1 MKFARC
7 ANFVGGEAQSWADG
21 FHVQRY
27 LEETQV
33 RELHTRMHAAQVE
46 GCSLCSD
53 SGVEECIHV
62 CFPHTLH
69 TPLPSSAARRAH
81 LESYFSNLSSRSDY
95 RGLKKR
101 ITAIRRAHQAVS
113 SSSSDEDLIIP
124 PASPRDQPVSFSAPR
139 PSEYASSSTSGPS
152 VRRQSESADTPGH
165 EHDREHHA
173 HWQIRNDREEVES
186 SPERLEGDGNPD
198 SPTRPSLA
206 ARSTT
211 VEAAALPRMRRG
223 RSNTVTTVLGR
234 ALQRASSTKGTTS
247 GPVAGPRFDVRH
259 PIPLKDLIPQ
269 LTPVERAFFEKLDEE
284 LDKVESFY
292 CERER
297 DMRHRYAFPLLS
309 TPACLSCVQSEPAQG
324 ATARAERPQTS
335 VLRACKSG
343 RTTAPPL
350 LLLTKFVRLGGAS
363 GRYSALFLAASSPS
377 YPRGPP
383 HPHAPPETPGR

>member
-1 MKFARC
+1 MLRRLKVALC
-7 ANFVGGEAQSWADG
+7 AQ
-21 FHVQRY
+21 
-27 LEETQV
+27 
-33 RELHTRMHAAQVE
+33 
-46 GCSLCSD
+46 
-53 SGVEECIHV
+53 
-62 CFPHTLH
+62 
-69 TPLPSSAARRAH
+69 TPEWKNA
-81 LESYFSNLSSRSDY
+81 YIDY

-297 DMRHRYAFPLLS
+297 DMRHRANLLKEQLQELKDHRRAFYDAEPSNATHHLPPPTTRSIQYWKQTLS
-309 TPACLSCVQSEPAQG
+309 RRNSSE
-324 ATARAERPQTS
+324 TARPASLNDAKGAVELATPKPRVESGSGDDSSKVTGLELDRSKATGSQRWGETS
-335 VLRACKSG
+335 ISKS
-343 RTTAPPL
+343 
-350 LLLTKFVRLGGAS
+350 VQ
-363 GRYSALFLAASSPS
+363 ALFPFRSM
-377 YPRGPP
+377 
-383 HPHAPPETPGR
+383 APPEKRGSDTDATVIEDVRDEDAGSEV